1 MNSPIESNNL
11 SVAWAEA
18 FLTLMQPGCSELKP
32 LIVSVD
38 GINDSMVEESL
49 PIRRVLDEALSSHR
63 TSCNT
68 VANTIFPESLWNPA
82 RERALLYQRYM
93 VHTWPRVKKC
103 AANNRGTYFQRL
115 IAFENGDNPI
125 NQLEHVITT

>member
-38 GINDSMVEESL
+38 GINDSMAEEKSSNQAGAGRSFVE
-49 PIRRVLDEALSSHR
+49 PQ
-63 TSCNT
+63 N
-68 VANTIFPESLWNPA
+68 
-82 RERALLYQRYM
+82 LLQHGR
-93 VHTWPRVKKC
+93 
-103 AANNRGTYFQRL
+103 
-115 IAFENGDNPI
+115 
-125 NQLEHVITT
+125 